1 MGEVQLFPRLG
12 SLKIALTLT
21 QVNLTTSYDRK
32 KSDFLII
39 DTYQGI
45 LIINQAEFITF
56 F

>member
-21 QVNLTTSYDRK
+21 QVNLTMSYDRK

-45 LIINQAEFITF
+45 LIINPTEFLAF